1 MSYIDGE
8 KAPDWIEK
16 NHPEN
21 GLFRVYWK
29 DGPGGRFGDVVN
41 LHEGGATLDP
51 DEGGELRYEWSYKDG
66 ERADGVSKS
75 WYVDGTLK
83 QIKTWKNGKEDGL
96 STVWDEIGQKNYEI
110 NYNDGNKWK
119 ISNYKNDKLDGTYV
133 EYHKNGNKKKEVT
146 FKDWKDISEK
156 YYDTSGIALEV

>member
-1 MSYIDGE
+1 MQKI
-8 KAPDWIEK
+8 A
-16 NHPEN
+16 
-21 GLFRVYWK
+21 WK
-29 DGPGGRFGDVVN
+29 IFVIYDFNQR
-41 LHEGGATLDP
+41 
-51 DEGGELRYEWSYKDG
+51 K
-66 ERADGVSKS
+66 
-75 WYVDGTLK
+75 
-83 QIKTWKNGKEDGL
+83 
-96 STVWDEIGQKNYEI
+96 KNYEI